1 MIGRFDLFERAFIMS
16 RIACFFLFCMLCC
29 SDYHD
34 NEGFNSLG
42 EKKVCD
48 SIKVRV
54 RACTGLGV
62 ENWGGCHEVDEGIA
76 WESDCGEVKFKLNL
90 GKLED

>member
-1 MIGRFDLFERAFIMS
+1 MS
-16 RIACFFLFCMLCC
+16 RIAYCFLFFTLCC

-34 NEGFNSLG
+34 NEGFDSLG

-54 RACTGLGV
+54 RACTGTGV
-62 ENWGGCHEVDEGIA
+62 ETWGGCREVPTDIA
-76 WESDCGEVKFKLNL
+76 WARDCEEVKWKLRLENL
-90 GKLED
+90 KE

>member
-1 MIGRFDLFERAFIMS
+1 MS
-16 RIACFFLFCMLCC
+16 RIACFYLFFLLSC

-54 RACTGLGV
+54 RACTGVGV
-62 ENWGGCHEVDEGIA
+62 EMWGGCHEVDVGIA
-76 WESDCGEVKFKLNL
+76 WESDCVEVKRKLILKN
-90 GKLED
+90 